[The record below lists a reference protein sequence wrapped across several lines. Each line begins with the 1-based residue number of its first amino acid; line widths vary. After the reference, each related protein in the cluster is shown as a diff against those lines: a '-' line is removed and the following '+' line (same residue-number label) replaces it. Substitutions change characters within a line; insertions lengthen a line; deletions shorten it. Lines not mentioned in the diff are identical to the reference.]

1 MHAFDVAHP
10 LLTTI
15 VEETLMRSPTTVCT
29 DVQPTKMTDPCKA
42 SRLKMHAN
50 YERLAELACASH
62 ARGRAPSGI
71 DARDVSL
78 ARLYSHAFRGHVIGA
93 FHAAREALANV
104 QTADQLALVHL
115 ARASELLTDLAN
127 RSMDSVG
134 NDARALIST
143 FHHYCTHVA
152 RTVTALDDACGLLRS
167 AVLDR
172 VRDLFVGHM
181 EGITASNGIYLTR
194 DTGAPEQ
201 ASFVVPSLGITIVPL
216 VYGDHHSW
224 NLAWLDGERSDV
236 PYHQHH
242 EGVEIHLG
250 YSTMHGYT
258 VLGDAKAELTE
269 GYAMPIPPETRHGYS
284 NIGNLRHNVPFIF
297 GSLTCGGWGVFLDV
311 EPQPIELERLET
323 TSVRSHKL
331 NNTILLEREIEKAAA
346 KFSGVRY
353 PLIPAEAT
361 DRGGVGGLE
370 LSIARVTS
378 RGLALCPER
387 FCAVSVVRGRGVVAM
402 AGEEREITAHDHF
415 GIPAGVAA
423 TIRETGNDRLVV
435 LDTILKPARKSTY

>member
-1 MHAFDVAHP
+1 MSD
-10 LLTTI
+10 I
-15 VEETLMRSPTTVCT
+15 
-29 DVQPTKMTDPCKA
+29 CKS
-42 SRLKMHAN
+42 SRLTMHPN
-50 YERLAELACASH
+50 YERLADMACSSH

-71 DARDVSL
+71 DERDVTL

-93 FHAAREALANV
+93 FHAAREALAGV
-104 QTADQLALVHL
+104 QTADRLALAHL
-115 ARASELLTDLAN
+115 ARAAEVLTDLAN

-152 RTVTALDDACGLLRS
+152 RAVAALDLACDLVRS
-167 AVLDR
+167 PTLDR

-181 EGITASNGIYLTR
+181 EAIAAGNGIHLAR

-201 ASFVVPSLGITIVPL
+201 GSFTVPNLGITIVPL

-236 PYHQHH
+236 PYHLHR

-250 YSTMHGYT
+250 YNPMHGYT
-258 VLGDAKAELTE
+258 VLGNAKAELTE
-269 GYAMPIPPETRHGYS
+269 GYAMPIPPDTRHGYT
-284 NIGNLRHNVPFIF
+284 NIGSQRHNVPFIF
-297 GSLTCGGWGVFLDV
+297 GSPTCGGWGVFLDV
-311 EPQPIELERLET
+311 EPQPIELDRLET
-323 TSVRSHKL
+323 TSVLSNRL
-331 NNTILLEREIEKAAA
+331 NNTVLLEREIDKAAA
-346 KFSGVRY
+346 KFSCVRY

-361 DRGGVGGLE
+361 DREGVGGLE

-378 RGLALCPER
+378 RGLELRPER

-402 AGEEREITAHDHF
+402 AGEQQEISAHDHI

-423 TIRETGNDRLVV
+423 SIRETGGEPLVL
-435 LDTILKPARKSTY
+435 LDAILKPGRHSSY

>member
-1 MHAFDVAHP
+1 M
-10 LLTTI
+10 I
-15 VEETLMRSPTTVCT
+15 VT
-29 DVQPTKMTDPCKA
+29 DLCKT

-50 YERLAELACASH
+50 YERLAETACTSH

-71 DARDVSL
+71 DARDIEL

-93 FHAAREALANV
+93 FHATREALAKI
-104 QTADQLALVHL
+104 QTTDRLALAHL

-127 RSMDSVG
+127 RSMDQVG

-143 FHHYCTHVA
+143 FNHYCTHIA
-152 RTVTALDDACGLLRS
+152 RTVTAFDDACELLHS
-167 AVLDR
+167 PVLDR
-172 VRDLFVGHM
+172 IRNLFVGHI
-181 EGITASNGIYLTR
+181 EAITAANGIHLTR
-194 DTGAPEQ
+194 DTAAPEQ
-201 ASFVVPSLGITIVPL
+201 ASFVVPNLGITIVPL

-236 PYHQHH
+236 PYHLHH

-250 YSTMHGYT
+250 YSPMHGYT

-269 GYAMPIPPETRHGYS
+269 GYAMPIPPKTRHGYT
-284 NIGNLRHNVPFIF
+284 NLGNLRHNVPFIF

-311 EPQPIELERLET
+311 DPQPIELEKLET

-331 NNTILLEREIEKAAA
+331 NSTVLLEREIEKAAA
-346 KFSGVRY
+346 KFSSLRY

-361 DRGGVGGLE
+361 DRDGVGGLE
-370 LSIARVTS
+370 VSIARVTS
-378 RGLALCPER
+378 RGLKVCPDR
-387 FCAVSVVRGRGVVAM
+387 FCAMSVVRGRGVVAM
-402 AGEEREITAHDHF
+402 AGEVREITHHDHF

-423 TIRETGNDRLVV
+423 TIRETGNDPLVV
-435 LDTILKPARKSTY
+435 LDAILKPTRKTSY

>member
-1 MHAFDVAHP
+1 MSE
-10 LLTTI
+10 I
-15 VEETLMRSPTTVCT
+15 
-29 DVQPTKMTDPCKA
+29 CKI
-42 SRLKMHAN
+42 SRLRMHPN
-50 YERLAELACASH
+50 YERLADMACASH

-71 DARDVSL
+71 EARDITL
-78 ARLYSHAFRGHVIGA
+78 ARLYSHAFRGQVIGA
-93 FHAAREALANV
+93 FHAAREALTGI
-104 QTADQLALVHL
+104 QTTDRLALAHL

-134 NDARALIST
+134 DDARALIST

-152 RTVTALDDACGLLRS
+152 RTVSALDSACELLRS
-167 AVLDR
+167 PALDHI
-172 VRDLFVGHM
+172 RDLFVAHM
-181 EGITASNGIYLTR
+181 EAIAAGNGIHLTR

-201 ASFVVPSLGITIVPL
+201 GSFTVPNLGITIVPL

-236 PYHQHH
+236 PFHLHH

-250 YSTMHGYT
+250 FNPMHGYT

-269 GYAMPIPPETRHGYS
+269 GYAMPIPPNTRHGYT
-284 NIGNLRHNVPFIF
+284 NIGSQRHNVPFIF

-311 EPQPIELERLET
+311 EPQPIELEKLET
-323 TSVRSHKL
+323 TTVLSNRL
-331 NNTILLEREIEKAAA
+331 NNTVMLEREIEKAAA
-346 KFSGVRY
+346 KFSCVRY

-361 DRGGVGGLE
+361 DRAGVGGLE

-378 RGLALCPER
+378 RQLELCPER

-402 AGEEREITAHDHF
+402 ANEEREITVHDHF
-415 GIPAGVAA
+415 GIPAGVTA
-423 TIRETGNDRLVV
+423 TVRETGAEQLVL
-435 LDTILKPARKSTY
+435 LDAILKPARKSTY